1 MSLRVLHVS
10 CNVRPVRIA
19 FVISKPEPAIL
30 EEVFR
35 VNTVLWGGLLNP
47 VVVLDGGARKKVGR
61 HYEYGDTPYD
71 EEIRLLLREF
81 DPDLLINFD
90 GSTLPASFDIFK
102 ERTFT
107 KDALRWN
114 PWNRGEVPFFLEIW
128 PFLRNYWRSE
138 VRFSKEPPHKFAY
151 MEPDGPL
158 KTYLTAVFG
167 AFADND
173 ESKKVL
179 IEHFGAKLVTY
190 DEEFRKAPKQ
200 ELIFPIR
207 ATQFDLRIPSPKPR
221 SSDIFFLLDPTE
233 MHDVVDYWNLRA
245 AGFRI
250 FSLPVDCYKDYG
262 ERAKVFARWS
272 MDPTVPKPFGG
283 PTIVK
288 ARSVADD
295 VSREVGQWFG
305 RLDSELAPSVMG
317 WVPRFGVRHDRVEP
331 DVQIRSATA
340 KDISQ
345 NVMMSETSG
354 ELQFPPPCELSE
366 GDQSQH
372 WGIDLTVFGASEDTT
387 FRLPWLK
394 PSCDKVAEYS
404 FGHSFGPAAA
414 RVSKHGIVAM
424 ARGDHDHSLV
434 HEPKVTNVWTAYLK
448 DCGFTYLKTSSAGIA
463 LDRIIEQLGGIHRCQ
478 IFQNSGVREL
488 VHDLSNGSPRPTQFV
503 QQAIYKAIPSKEGQ
517 SKKAREILDSLM
529 AQQLLRQGFE
539 LQCEKCQRHDWYHLS
554 EIAEQFKCK
563 KCFHLQLVPL
573 LTGRT
578 WCYVSNGLF
587 RLEGK
592 MAGCV
597 TTILALI
604 FFRFCL
610 GFDTKIVSSFD
621 YQGPEGAGERD
632 FAILTSETFQEDVDV
647 IIGECKTAYD
657 LKDKEKKDIKDLGL
671 ATGAYIAFAID
682 AVDFSD
688 DDKAYFR
695 DLVEVGIKPILLVR
709 KHLEM
714 PYIETGEFRHRAVAL
729 QSDAD
734 ALHRLTVIDTLG
746 SDFANKHYIWI

>member
-10 CNVRPVRIA
+10 CNIRPVRIA
-19 FVISKPEPAIL
+19 FVVSKPEPAIL

-90 GSTLPASFDIFK
+90 GSALPASFDIFK

-114 PWNRGEVPFFLEIW
+114 PWNRGEVPFFLEVW

-262 ERAKVFARWS
+262 ERAKGFARWS
-272 MDPTVPKPFGG
+272 MDPSVPKPFGG

-288 ARSVADD
+288 ARSVPDD
-295 VSREVGQWFG
+295 VSIQVGQWFG
-305 RLDSELAPSVMG
+305 SLDSELAPSVMG

-354 ELQFPPPCELSE
+354 EIQFPPPCELSE

-372 WGIDLTVFGASEDTT
+372 WGIDLTAFGASEDTT

-394 PSCDKVAEYS
+394 PSCDKVAKYS

-424 ARGDHDHSLV
+424 ARGDHDHSMV

-448 DCGFTYLKTSSAGIA
+448 DCGFTYLKTSSAGLA

-503 QQAIYKAIPSKEGQ
+503 QQAIYKAIPTKEDR
-517 SKKAREILDSLM
+517 SKKAREILDGLI

-563 KCFHLQLVPL
+563 KCFQQQLVPL
-573 LTGRT
+573 LSGRT
-578 WCYVSNGLF
+578 WSYVSNGLF

-657 LKDKEKKDIKDLGL
+657 LKGKEKKDIKDLGL
-671 ATGAYIAFAID
+671 ATGAYITFAID

-695 DLVEVGIKPILLVR
+695 ELVEVGIKPILLVR

-714 PYIETGEFRHRAVAL
+714 PYIEIGEFRHRAVAL
-729 QSDAD
+729 HSDAD

-746 SDFANKHYIWI
+746 SDFANKHHIWI